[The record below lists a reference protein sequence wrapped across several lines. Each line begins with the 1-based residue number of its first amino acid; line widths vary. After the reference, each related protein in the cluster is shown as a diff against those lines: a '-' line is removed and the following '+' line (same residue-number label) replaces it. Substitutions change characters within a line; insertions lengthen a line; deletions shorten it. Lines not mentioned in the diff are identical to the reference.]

1 MGWMTEKPSA
11 ITKVIYFVEAFFN
24 ARDYKRFGI
33 EVLEKNG
40 FDVEV
45 WDFTPFIAPEEYQ
58 KANKPADFYCRNL
71 RVFRTRKEAR
81 RALSQLDKHF
91 FIMSLIHYSIKSLFI
106 YRILYQKELK
116 YCIDT
121 MALPTVERSEDRVP
135 RGVLDKLQ
143 VLKPSVF
150 LSMVMNMIP
159 YSVMGVN
166 ATDFILAR
174 GEKFNTPGVAVS
186 NSSEVLWAHSYDY
199 DIYLEER
206 DRPTTVDASIGVFID
221 EYLPFHPDYA
231 YMGNESPV
239 MPDQY
244 YPQICHFFDHI
255 EREFGYKIIIAAHPR
270 SRYEGLPDYFGG
282 RPVIKDRTSEL
293 VRNSGFIIM
302 HTSTA
307 INFAVLYRKPIII
320 VTTDRY
326 NEGWTEDPT
335 PGWLAA
341 YFGKKVH
348 NLDRSIEFDPNRE
361 MTIDDA
367 AYGSY
372 RNAYI
377 KKDGTEEISSWQ
389 ILANRL
395 KRINDDQYGG

>member
-1 MGWMTEKPSA
+1 
-11 ITKVIYFVEAFFN
+11 
-24 ARDYKRFGI
+24 
-33 EVLEKNG
+33 
-40 FDVEV
+40 
-45 WDFTPFIAPEEYQ
+45 
-58 KANKPADFYCRNL
+58 
-71 RVFRTRKEAR
+71 
-81 RALSQLDKHF
+81 
-91 FIMSLIHYSIKSLFI
+91 MSLIHYSIKSLFI
-106 YRILYQKELK
+106 YRILYRKGLK

-121 MALPTVERSEDRVP
+121 MALPTVERSEDRAP
-135 RGVLDKLQ
+135 RSVLDKLQ
-143 VLKPSVF
+143 VLKPRVF

-186 NSSEVLWAHSYDY
+186 NTSEVLWAHSYDY
-199 DIYLEER
+199 DIYLEEG
-206 DRPTTVDASIGVFID
+206 DRSATVDITTGVFID

-231 YMGNESPV
+231 YMGNKSPV
-239 MPDQY
+239 TPDQY
-244 YPQICHFFDHI
+244 YPQICRFFDHI

-270 SRYEGLPDYFGG
+270 SRYEDLPEYFGG
-282 RPVIKDRTSEL
+282 RPVIKNKTSEL
-293 VRNSGFIIM
+293 VKNSGFIIM

-307 INFAVLYRKPIII
+307 INFAVLYRKPVII

-335 PGWLAA
+335 PDWLAA

-348 NLDRSIEFDPNRE
+348 NLDRPIEFDPNRE
-361 MTIDDA
+361 MTIDEA

-389 ILANRL
+389 ILANRV
-395 KRINDDQYGG
+395 KRINDDRRRA